1 METPLKTLIDK
12 FRAKPEWQH
21 PDPAVRAEAVLRI
34 GSNERDTLLA
44 IAREDAEARVRRAAV
59 KKLSDIPLLAERAR
73 EDPDEGVREEAGS
86 RLAGFAIHGQE
97 AEAAEA
103 AVKELHE
110 ARHLA
115 AVARSAALAPV
126 RLLAVA
132 RIGDAK
138 HLAAVVRECE
148 DNATRLAALARLE
161 DPALLLSFALK
172 SDQRAVA
179 MAAVERIA
187 DRDGLEAVAAR
198 ARVGAAAHRARTRLD
213 GLAPREAA
221 AEAPL
226 PPPPADMDETER
238 LAYERAR
245 ADHERE
251 AAARARRSAER
262 EALCVAVEQA
272 EGDAIPGAVEQNRA
286 AWAALE
292 PLAGA
297 EGELLNRRFEASVI
311 AAEERHA
318 AFLAGAA
325 RRSGLEALCA
335 QAEDLAVSEDLPA
348 ARAGLSAL
356 EAKWAEQ
363 AGQAASAEA
372 AALRPRLDGAHE
384 RLRAREAQT
393 RDERA
398 RAEKE
403 NLARLVALGERL
415 AKLAKAE
422 GPSLRDVDHALR
434 EAKEALES
442 PGALPSRRD
451 RDVVLPRIES
461 ARKALYPTLQQ
472 LREDTEWKRWANV
485 AVQEELCQKAEA
497 LLEAKDLDQAAVA
510 LRDLDARWKQARE
523 APKEKGEA
531 LWNRFRTARDHFAKQ
546 AAELLANLKRKQ
558 ALCEQAEALAES
570 TDWLKTAEELKRLQA
585 EWKATGPVARAQ
597 SEAIWRRFRK
607 PSDRFFARRKE
618 NQDQREK
625 EWAANL
631 AKKTALCE
639 QAEALRDSTDWEAAA
654 AELKRLQGEWK
665 SVGAVRKNKSDAI
678 WERFRKACD
687 HYFERYKDRDN
698 LERQAA
704 VAAREALLTDLE
716 GLAPAASL
724 TDGGEAPADLA
735 ARVQAAQAAWKQA
748 GEISREQLESLTGRF
763 TQARNRL
770 IELWPGAFQ
779 GTDLDPAANR
789 SKAEKLCARVEE
801 VLAQVS
807 PEATPSG
814 ADLAERIKNALASN
828 TIGRQ
833 AAPSRR
839 KPRGGASARCR
850 AKPAVSSWP
859 ASKRRAGASR
869 SSARASRPRA
879 PRSVA
884 TVPNVGTVRIAGTAP
899 IVALAPTVPTAAVQ
913 EADAPAL
920 RLDEPRDDEAGHR
933 HPDRPIHQS
942 HQRVVRREAVAAS
955 C

>member
-21 PDPAVRAEAVLRI
+21 ADPTVRAEAVLRL
-34 GSNERDTLLA
+34 GSNERETLLA

-59 KKLSDIPLLAERAR
+59 KKLFDVELLAERAR
-73 EDPDEGVREEAGS
+73 EDTDEGVREEAGG

-97 AEAAEA
+97 AATAEA

-115 AVARSAALAPV
+115 TVAKSAALAPV
-126 RLLAVA
+126 RLAAVA
-132 RIGDAK
+132 RISDAK

-148 DNATRLAALARLE
+148 DNPTRLAALSRLE
-161 DPALLLSFALK
+161 DPTLLLSFALK

-179 MAAVERIA
+179 LAAVERIA

-198 ARVGAAAHRARTRLD
+198 ARVGAAARRARARLD

-221 AEAPL
+221 VEEPF

-238 LAYERAR
+238 RAYERAR
-245 ADHERE
+245 ADQEKE
-251 AAARARRSAER
+251 AAERARRSAAR
-262 EALCVAVEQA
+262 EALCAAVEQT
-272 EGDAIPGAVEQNRA
+272 EGEAIPGVVEQTRA
-286 AWAALE
+286 TWSALE
-292 PLAGA
+292 PFAGA
-297 EGELLNRRFEASVI
+297 EGELLNQRFEASLA

-318 AFLAGAA
+318 AFLGAA
-325 RRSGLEALCA
+325 ARQSRLLALCA
-335 QAEDLAVSEDLPA
+335 QAEELTVSEDLPA

-356 EAKWAEQ
+356 EAKWTEL
-363 AGQAASAEA
+363 AGQAPSAEA
-372 AALRPRLDGAHE
+372 KALRPRLDGAHE

-398 RAEKE
+398 RAEKD
-403 NLARLVALGERL
+403 NLSRLAALGERL
-415 AKLAKAE
+415 EKLAKAE

-434 EAKEALES
+434 EAKEALEN

-451 RDVVLPRIES
+451 REMALPRIES
-461 ARKALYPTLQQ
+461 ARKALYPILQQ
-472 LREDTEWKRWANV
+472 LREDIEWKRWANV
-485 AVQEELCQKAEA
+485 AVQEELCLKAEA
-497 LLEAKDLDQAAVA
+497 LLEAKDLEQAAVA
-510 LRDLDARWKQARE
+510 VRDLDARWKQARE

-531 LWNRFRTARDHFAKQ
+531 LWNRFRAARDPVKARCDAYFAKQ

-618 NQDQREK
+618 NQGQREK
-625 EWAANL
+625 EWSSNL
-631 AKKTALCE
+631 AKKTTLCE
-639 QAEALRDSTDWEAAA
+639 QAEALRDSTDWEATGT
-654 AELKRLQGEWK
+654 ELKRLQGEWK

-704 VAAREALLTDLE
+704 VAAREALLADLE
-716 GLAPAASL
+716 GLAPAESV
-724 TDGGEAPADLA
+724 DGGEAPLDLA
-735 ARVQAAQAAWKQA
+735 ARVQAAQAEWKLA
-748 GEISREQLESLTGRF
+748 GEVSREQLESLTGRF
-763 TQARNRL
+763 TQARNKL

-801 VLAQVS
+801 VLAQVG

-828 TIGRQ
+828 TIGGQ
-833 AAPSRR
+833 
-839 KPRGGASARCR
+839 
-850 AKPAVSSWP
+850 
-859 ASKRRAGASR
+859 
-869 SSARASRPRA
+869 
-879 PRSVA
+879 
-884 TVPNVGTVRIAGTAP
+884 
-899 IVALAPTVPTAAVQ
+899 AAVQ
-913 EADAPAL
+913 AKWESAAAEIESAQAAWQRIGPI
-920 RLDEPRDDEAGHR
+920 PGEAGR
-933 HPDRPIHQS
+933 ELLARFEAAVRRFQEQRPRVEAPRAAPERRDRPDRGDRPE
-942 HQRVVRREAVAAS
+942 RGDRPDRRPRS
-955 C
+955 DRPDRGRPRG

>member
-1 METPLKTLIDK
+1 LETPLKTLIDK

-59 KKLSDIPLLAERAR
+59 KKLSDIKHLAERAR
-73 EDPDEGVREEAGS
+73 EDPDEGVREEAAG
-86 RLAGFAIHGQE
+86 RLAGVAIHGQE
-97 AEAAEA
+97 AAAAEA

-115 AVARSAALAPV
+115 TVARSAALAPV
-126 RLLAVA
+126 RLAAVA
-132 RIGDAK
+132 RLGDAK

-148 DNATRLAALARLE
+148 DNPTRLAALSRLE
-161 DPALLLSFALK
+161 DPTLLLSFALK

-198 ARVGAAAHRARTRLD
+198 ARVGAAARRARARLD
-213 GLAPREAA
+213 GLAPREAS

-226 PPPPADMDETER
+226 PLPPADMDETER

-245 ADHERE
+245 TDQEKE

-262 EALCVAVEQA
+262 DALCVAVEQA

-292 PLAGA
+292 PFAGA
-297 EGELLNRRFEASVI
+297 EGELLNRRFEASLT
-311 AAEERHA
+311 AAEERQA
-318 AFLAGAA
+318 GFLAGAA

-335 QAEDLAVSEDLPA
+335 QAEDLAVSDDLPA

-356 EAKWAEQ
+356 EAKWTAQ
-363 AGQAASAEA
+363 AGQVASAEA
-372 AALRPRLDGAHE
+372 AVLRPRIDGAHE

-393 RDERA
+393 RDERV
-398 RAEKE
+398 RAEKD

-415 AKLAKAE
+415 EKLAKAE

-434 EAKEALES
+434 EAKEALEN

-451 RDVVLPRIES
+451 REVVLPRIES
-461 ARKALYPTLQQ
+461 ARKVLYPILQQ

-485 AVQEELCQKAEA
+485 AVQEELCLKAEA
-497 LLEAKDLDQAAVA
+497 LLEAKDLEQAAVA

-531 LWNRFRTARDHFAKQ
+531 LWNRFRTARDQVKTRCDAYFAKQ

-597 SEAIWRRFRK
+597 SEPIWRRFRK

-639 QAEALRDSTDWEAAA
+639 QAEALRESIDWEAAA

-704 VAAREALLTDLE
+704 VAAREALLTDLQ
-716 GLAPAASL
+716 GLAPAEGV
-724 TDGGEAPADLA
+724 TDGGEAPADLG

-748 GEISREQLESLTGRF
+748 GEVSREQLESLSGRF

-801 VLAQVS
+801 VLAQVG

-828 TIGRQ
+828 TIG
-833 AAPSRR
+833 
-839 KPRGGASARCR
+839 GH
-850 AKPAVSSWP
+850 
-859 ASKRRAGASR
+859 
-869 SSARASRPRA
+869 
-879 PRSVA
+879 
-884 TVPNVGTVRIAGTAP
+884 
-899 IVALAPTVPTAAVQ
+899 AAVQ
-913 EADAPAL
+913 AKWESAAAEIESAQAAWQRIGPI
-920 RLDEPRDDEAGHR
+920 PGEAGR
-933 HPDRPIHQS
+933 ELLARFEAAGRRFQEQRPRIEAPRATAPDRRDRPD
-942 HQRVVRREAVAAS
+942 RGDRADRRPRS
-955 C
+955 DRPDRGRPRG